1 MKTNFSIK
9 LERLKGNLFK
19 VHSQPRG
26 ATTEL
31 HRYYLKN
38 HIKMNRK
45 ILTLLVLF
53 ISVTIHSQEINE
65 KSNFNKIKERLN
77 VSFESTSQWYLNDD
91 KTGDFDE
98 EERLRANS
106 YLRFD
111 YQISE
116 RFSSGFQIESY
127 MPEPLLNYST
137 LFDKEIGIGTFY
149 LNYNTKKLD
158 ITLGYYYVQFGSG
171 LILRAWE
178 DRALGVNNALRGG
191 KIVYDPTDYLR
202 FTVLC
207 GKQRKGFDVSDSA
220 IFGFE
225 SQFDIA
231 DALQLESLNTL
242 QLGLSYVGKQ
252 EDYSNETP
260 NPDATVKIPEMVN
273 AFGAQLDLEYKNLY
287 TSFEYIFKT
296 KDVRLNNFTPNIVSF
311 SEKALFDGNA
321 ITWNIGYSQKGFGI
335 GSTFRRLENMR
346 FFSERSA
353 MNLVNNPTSQ
363 MSMNYLPALTKQHDY
378 TLANIYLYQSQP
390 GLVVENYE
398 FPLIKSGEN
407 GVSMD
412 VFYNIKKGTL
422 FGGRYGTKLN
432 LNWAYWANLKSTY
445 TDPSGSLYLVGD
457 DLTYKTEL
465 LNFDNKLYSEINAEL
480 RKKWTPKL
488 KSIFTYINF
497 SYNKGFLESKGAD
510 SFVNAWIGVAEST
523 YKFQGGKSVRL
534 EMQHLSTNDDARNWV
549 GGTLEYFFNSKFGIY
564 LNDSYNYEESKI
576 TENTKIH
583 FFNVGGSYTKGST
596 RVGVNYGRQRGGLL
610 CVGGVCR
617 PVSKN
622 TGVTLNL
629 VSTF

>member
-1 MKTNFSIK
+1 MHKPIF
-9 LERLKGNLFK
+9 
-19 VHSQPRG
+19 
-26 ATTEL
+26 A
-31 HRYYLKN
+31 
-38 HIKMNRK
+38 
-45 ILTLLVLF
+45 ILVFF
-53 ISVTIHSQEINE
+53 ISIGIQSQETEE
-65 KSNFNKIKERLN
+65 KSRFENIKERLN
-77 VSFESTSQWYLNDD
+77 VSFESNSQWYLNDD

-98 EERLRANS
+98 DEKLRANS
-106 YLRFD
+106 YLRID

-116 RFSSGFQIESY
+116 HFSSGFQLESY
-127 MPEPLLNYST
+127 MPEPLLNYSR
-137 LFDKEIGIGTFY
+137 LFDKEIGLGTFY
-149 LNYNTKKLD
+149 LNYKTKKLD
-158 ITLGYYYVQFGSG
+158 ITLGHYYVQFGSG
-171 LILRAWE
+171 LMLRSWE
-178 DRALGVNNALRGG
+178 DRALGANNALRGG
-191 KIVYDPTDYLR
+191 KIIYDPTNHLR
-202 FTVLC
+202 LTALY
-207 GKQRKGFDVSDSA
+207 GKQRKGFDVSDST
-220 IFGFE
+220 IYGFE
-225 SQFDIA
+225 TQFDIA

-457 DLTYKTEL
+457 DLTYETEL

-564 LNDSYNYEESKI
+564 LNDSYNYEESEI

-583 FFNVGGSYTKGST
+583 FFNLGGSYTKGST
-596 RVGVNYGRQRGGLL
+596 RVGINYGRQRGGLL

>member
-1 MKTNFSIK
+1 MHKPIF
-9 LERLKGNLFK
+9 
-19 VHSQPRG
+19 
-26 ATTEL
+26 A
-31 HRYYLKN
+31 
-38 HIKMNRK
+38 
-45 ILTLLVLF
+45 ILVFF
-53 ISVTIHSQEINE
+53 ISIGIQSQETEE
-65 KSNFNKIKERLN
+65 KSRFENIKERLN
-77 VSFESTSQWYLNDD
+77 VSFESNSQWYLNDD

-98 EERLRANS
+98 DEKLRANS
-106 YLRFD
+106 YLRID

-116 RFSSGFQIESY
+116 HFSSGFQLESY
-127 MPEPLLNYST
+127 MPEPLLNYSR
-137 LFDKEIGIGTFY
+137 LFDKEIGFGTFY
-149 LNYNTKKLD
+149 LNYKTKKLD
-158 ITLGYYYVQFGSG
+158 ITLGHYYVQFGSG
-171 LILRAWE
+171 LMLRSWE
-178 DRALGVNNALRGG
+178 DRALGANNALRGG
-191 KIVYDPTDYLR
+191 KIIYDPTNYLR
-202 FTVLC
+202 LTALY
-207 GKQRKGFDVSDSA
+207 GKQRKGFNVSDST
-220 IFGFE
+220 IYGFE
-225 SQFDIA
+225 TQFDIA
-231 DALQLESLNTL
+231 DALKLESLNTL

-457 DLTYKTEL
+457 DLTYETEL

-622 TGVTLNL
+622 TGLTLNL

>member
-1 MKTNFSIK
+1 MHKPIF
-9 LERLKGNLFK
+9 
-19 VHSQPRG
+19 
-26 ATTEL
+26 A
-31 HRYYLKN
+31 
-38 HIKMNRK
+38 
-45 ILTLLVLF
+45 ILVFF
-53 ISVTIHSQEINE
+53 ISIGIQSQETEE
-65 KSNFNKIKERLN
+65 KSRFENIKERLN
-77 VSFESTSQWYLNDD
+77 VSFESNSQWYLNDD

-98 EERLRANS
+98 DEKLRANS
-106 YLRFD
+106 YLRID

-116 RFSSGFQIESY
+116 HFSSGFQLESY
-127 MPEPLLNYST
+127 MPEPLLNYSR
-137 LFDKEIGIGTFY
+137 LFDKEIGLGTFY
-149 LNYNTKKLD
+149 LNYKTKKLD
-158 ITLGYYYVQFGSG
+158 ITLGHYYVQFGSG
-171 LILRAWE
+171 LMLRSWE
-178 DRALGVNNALRGG
+178 DRALGANNALRGG
-191 KIVYDPTDYLR
+191 KIIYDPTNYLR
-202 FTVLC
+202 LTALY
-207 GKQRKGFDVSDSA
+207 GKQRKGFDVSDST

-225 SQFDIA
+225 TQFDIA

-457 DLTYKTEL
+457 DLTYETEL

-564 LNDSYNYEESKI
+564 LNDSYNYEESEI

-583 FFNVGGSYTKGST
+583 FFNLGGSYTKGST
-596 RVGVNYGRQRGGLL
+596 RVGINYGRQRGGLL

>member
-1 MKTNFSIK
+1 MHKPIF
-9 LERLKGNLFK
+9 
-19 VHSQPRG
+19 
-26 ATTEL
+26 A
-31 HRYYLKN
+31 
-38 HIKMNRK
+38 
-45 ILTLLVLF
+45 ILVFF
-53 ISVTIHSQEINE
+53 ISIGIQSQETEE
-65 KSNFNKIKERLN
+65 KSRFENIKERLN
-77 VSFESTSQWYLNDD
+77 VSFESNSQWYLNDD

-98 EERLRANS
+98 DEKLRANS
-106 YLRFD
+106 YLRID

-116 RFSSGFQIESY
+116 HFSSGFQLESY
-127 MPEPLLNYST
+127 MPEPLLNYSR
-137 LFDKEIGIGTFY
+137 LFDKEIGLGTFY
-149 LNYNTKKLD
+149 LNYKTKKLD
-158 ITLGYYYVQFGSG
+158 ITLGHYYVQFGSG
-171 LILRAWE
+171 LMLRSWE
-178 DRALGVNNALRGG
+178 DRALGANNALRGG
-191 KIVYDPTDYLR
+191 KIIYDPTNYLR
-202 FTVLC
+202 LTALY
-207 GKQRKGFDVSDSA
+207 GKQRKGFNVSDST
-220 IFGFE
+220 IYGFE
-225 SQFDIA
+225 TQFDIA
-231 DALQLESLNTL
+231 DALELESLNTL

>member
-1 MKTNFSIK
+1 MHKPIF
-9 LERLKGNLFK
+9 
-19 VHSQPRG
+19 
-26 ATTEL
+26 A
-31 HRYYLKN
+31 
-38 HIKMNRK
+38 
-45 ILTLLVLF
+45 ILVFF
-53 ISVTIHSQEINE
+53 ISIGIQSQETEE
-65 KSNFNKIKERLN
+65 KSRFENIKERLN
-77 VSFESTSQWYLNDD
+77 VSFESNSQWYLNDD

-98 EERLRANS
+98 DEKLRANS
-106 YLRFD
+106 YLRID

-116 RFSSGFQIESY
+116 HFSSGFQLESY
-127 MPEPLLNYST
+127 MPEPLLNYSR
-137 LFDKEIGIGTFY
+137 LFDKEIGLGTFY
-149 LNYNTKKLD
+149 LNYKTKKLD
-158 ITLGYYYVQFGSG
+158 ITLGHYYVQFGSG
-171 LILRAWE
+171 LMLRSWE
-178 DRALGVNNALRGG
+178 DRALGANNALRGG
-191 KIVYDPTDYLR
+191 KIIYDPTNYLR
-202 FTVLC
+202 LTALY
-207 GKQRKGFDVSDSA
+207 GKQRKGFDVSDST
-220 IFGFE
+220 IYGFE
-225 SQFDIA
+225 TQFDIA

-457 DLTYKTEL
+457 DLTYETEL

-583 FFNVGGSYTKGST
+583 FFNLGGSYTKGST

>member
-1 MKTNFSIK
+1 MHKPIF
-9 LERLKGNLFK
+9 
-19 VHSQPRG
+19 
-26 ATTEL
+26 A
-31 HRYYLKN
+31 
-38 HIKMNRK
+38 
-45 ILTLLVLF
+45 ILVFF
-53 ISVTIHSQEINE
+53 ISIGIQSQETEE
-65 KSNFNKIKERLN
+65 KSRFENIKERLN
-77 VSFESTSQWYLNDD
+77 VSFESNSQWYLNDD

-98 EERLRANS
+98 DEKLRANS
-106 YLRFD
+106 YLRID

-116 RFSSGFQIESY
+116 HFSSGFQLESY
-127 MPEPLLNYST
+127 MPEPLLNYSR
-137 LFDKEIGIGTFY
+137 LFDKEIGLGTFY
-149 LNYNTKKLD
+149 LNYKTKKLD
-158 ITLGYYYVQFGSG
+158 ITLGHYYVQFGSG
-171 LILRAWE
+171 LMLRSWE
-178 DRALGVNNALRGG
+178 DRALGANNALRGG
-191 KIVYDPTDYLR
+191 KIIYDPTNYLR
-202 FTVLC
+202 LTALY
-207 GKQRKGFDVSDSA
+207 GKQRKGFDVSDST

-225 SQFDIA
+225 TQFDIA

-242 QLGLSYVGKQ
+242 QLGLSYVGKK

-273 AFGAQLDLEYKNLY
+273 TFGAQLDLEYKNLY

-390 GLVVENYE
+390 GLVIENYE

-457 DLTYKTEL
+457 DLTYETEL

-510 SFVNAWIGVAEST
+510 SFINAWIGVAEST

-564 LNDSYNYEESKI
+564 LNDSYNYEESEI

-583 FFNVGGSYTKGST
+583 FFNLGGSYTKGST
-596 RVGVNYGRQRGGLL
+596 RVGINYGRQRGGLL

-617 PVSKN
+617 PVSKY

>member
-1 MKTNFSIK
+1 M
-9 LERLKGNLFK
+9 LKEI
-19 VHSQPRG
+19 V
-26 ATTEL
+26 T
-31 HRYYLKN
+31 
-38 HIKMNRK
+38 
-45 ILTLLVLF
+45 ILIFF
-53 ISVTIHSQEINE
+53 ISITIHSQKTEE
-65 KSNFNKIKERLN
+65 KSGFDSIKERLN
-77 VSFESTSQWYLNDD
+77 VSFESNSQWYLNDD

-98 EERLRANS
+98 DEKVRANS
-106 YLRFD
+106 YLRID
-111 YQISE
+111 YQISDH
-116 RFSSGFQIESY
+116 FSSGFQLESY
-127 MPEPLLNYST
+127 LPEPLLNYSK
-137 LFDKEIGIGTFY
+137 LFDKEIGLGTFY
-149 LNYNTKKLD
+149 LNYKTKKID
-158 ITLGYYYVQFGSG
+158 ITLGHYYVQFGSG
-171 LILRAWE
+171 LMLRAWE
-178 DRALGVNNALRGG
+178 DRALGANNALRGG
-191 KIVYDPTDYLR
+191 KIIYDPTNYLR
-202 FTVLC
+202 LTALY
-207 GKQRKGFDVSDSA
+207 GKQRKGFEVSDSS

-225 SQFDIA
+225 TQFDIA

-242 QLGLSYVGKQ
+242 QLGLSYVGKH
-252 EDYSNETP
+252 EDYTDETP
-260 NPDATVKIPEMVN
+260 NTNATVTIPEMVN
-273 AFGAQLDLEYKNLY
+273 LFGAQLDLEYKNIY
-287 TSFEYIFKT
+287 TSFEYIVKS

-390 GLVVENYE
+390 GLIVENYE
-398 FPLIKSGEN
+398 LPLLKSGEN
-407 GVSMD
+407 GASID

-422 FGGRYGTKLN
+422 FGGKYGSKLS

-445 TDPSGSLYLVGD
+445 SDPSGVPYLVGD

-465 LNFDNKLYSEINAEL
+465 LNFNHKLYSEINAEL

-510 SFVNAWIGVAEST
+510 SFVNAWIGIAEST
-523 YKFQGGKSVRL
+523 YKFRGGKSLRL
-534 EMQHLSTNDDARNWV
+534 ELQHLTTNDDARNWA
-549 GGTLEYFFNSKFGIY
+549 GGTLEYFFNSKFGVY
-564 LNDSYNYEESKI
+564 LNDSYNYEDSEI

-583 FFNVGGSYTKGST
+583 FFNLGGSFTKGST
-596 RVGVNYGRQRGGLL
+596 RIGINYGRQRGGLL

>member
-1 MKTNFSIK
+1 MHKPIF
-9 LERLKGNLFK
+9 
-19 VHSQPRG
+19 
-26 ATTEL
+26 A
-31 HRYYLKN
+31 
-38 HIKMNRK
+38 
-45 ILTLLVLF
+45 ILVFF
-53 ISVTIHSQEINE
+53 ISIGIQSQETEE
-65 KSNFNKIKERLN
+65 KSRFENIKERLN
-77 VSFESTSQWYLNDD
+77 VSFESNSQWYLNDD

-98 EERLRANS
+98 DEKLRANS
-106 YLRFD
+106 YLRID

-116 RFSSGFQIESY
+116 HFSSGFQLESY
-127 MPEPLLNYST
+127 MPEPLLNYSR
-137 LFDKEIGIGTFY
+137 LFDKEIGLGTFY
-149 LNYNTKKLD
+149 LNYKTKKLD
-158 ITLGYYYVQFGSG
+158 ITLGHYYVQFGSG
-171 LILRAWE
+171 LMLRSWE
-178 DRALGVNNALRGG
+178 DRALGANNALRGG
-191 KIVYDPTDYLR
+191 KIIYDPTNYLR
-202 FTVLC
+202 LTALY
-207 GKQRKGFDVSDSA
+207 GKQRKGFDVSDST
-220 IFGFE
+220 IYGFE
-225 SQFDIA
+225 TQFDIA

>member
-1 MKTNFSIK
+1 MHKPIF
-9 LERLKGNLFK
+9 
-19 VHSQPRG
+19 
-26 ATTEL
+26 A
-31 HRYYLKN
+31 
-38 HIKMNRK
+38 
-45 ILTLLVLF
+45 ILVFF
-53 ISVTIHSQEINE
+53 ISIGIQSQETEE
-65 KSNFNKIKERLN
+65 KSRFENIKERLN
-77 VSFESTSQWYLNDD
+77 VSFESNSQWYLNDD

-98 EERLRANS
+98 DEKLRANS
-106 YLRFD
+106 YLRID

-116 RFSSGFQIESY
+116 HFSSGFQLESY
-127 MPEPLLNYST
+127 MPEPLLNYSR
-137 LFDKEIGIGTFY
+137 LFDKEIGLGTFY
-149 LNYNTKKLD
+149 LNYKTKKLD
-158 ITLGYYYVQFGSG
+158 ITLGHYYVQFGSG
-171 LILRAWE
+171 LMLRSWE
-178 DRALGVNNALRGG
+178 DRALGANNALRGG
-191 KIVYDPTDYLR
+191 KIIYDPTNYLR
-202 FTVLC
+202 LTALY
-207 GKQRKGFDVSDSA
+207 GKQRKGFNVSDST
-220 IFGFE
+220 IYGFE
-225 SQFDIA
+225 TQFDIA

>member
-1 MKTNFSIK
+1 MHKPIF
-9 LERLKGNLFK
+9 
-19 VHSQPRG
+19 
-26 ATTEL
+26 A
-31 HRYYLKN
+31 
-38 HIKMNRK
+38 
-45 ILTLLVLF
+45 ILVFF
-53 ISVTIHSQEINE
+53 ISTGIQSQETE
-65 KSNFNKIKERLN
+65 KKSRFENIKDRLN
-77 VSFESTSQWYLNDD
+77 VSFESNSQWYLNDD

-98 EERLRANS
+98 DEKLRSNS
-106 YLRFD
+106 YLRID

-116 RFSSGFQIESY
+116 HFSSGFQLESY
-127 MPEPLLNYST
+127 MPEPLLNFSR
-137 LFDKEIGIGTFY
+137 LFDKEIGLGTFY
-149 LNYNTKKLD
+149 LNYKTKKLD
-158 ITLGYYYVQFGSG
+158 ITLGHYYVQFGSG
-171 LILRAWE
+171 LMLRSWE
-178 DRALGVNNALRGG
+178 DRALGANNALRGG
-191 KIVYDPTDYLR
+191 KIIYDPTNYLR
-202 FTVLC
+202 LTALY
-207 GKQRKGFDVSDSA
+207 GKQRKGFDVSDST

-225 SQFDIA
+225 TQFDIA

-260 NPDATVKIPEMVN
+260 NPDAIVKIPEMVN
-273 AFGAQLDLEYKNLY
+273 TFGAQLDLEYKNLY

-432 LNWAYWANLKSTY
+432 LNWAYWANLKSSY

-534 EMQHLSTNDDARNWV
+534 ELQHLSTNDDARNWV

-564 LNDSYNYEESKI
+564 LNDSYNYEESEI

-583 FFNVGGSYTKGST
+583 FFNLGGSYTKGST
-596 RVGVNYGRQRGGLL
+596 RIGINYGRQRGGLL

>member
-1 MKTNFSIK
+1 M
-9 LERLKGNLFK
+9 LKEI
-19 VHSQPRG
+19 V
-26 ATTEL
+26 T
-31 HRYYLKN
+31 
-38 HIKMNRK
+38 
-45 ILTLLVLF
+45 ILIFF
-53 ISVTIHSQEINE
+53 ISITIHSQKTEE
-65 KSNFNKIKERLN
+65 KSGFDSIKERLN
-77 VSFESTSQWYLNDD
+77 VSFESNSQWYLNDD

-98 EERLRANS
+98 DEKVRANS
-106 YLRFD
+106 YLRID
-111 YQISE
+111 YQISDH
-116 RFSSGFQIESY
+116 FSSGFQLESY
-127 MPEPLLNYST
+127 LPEPLLNYSK
-137 LFDKEIGIGTFY
+137 LFDKEIGLGTFY
-149 LNYNTKKLD
+149 LNYKTKKID
-158 ITLGYYYVQFGSG
+158 ITLGHYYVQFGSG
-171 LILRAWE
+171 LMLRAWE
-178 DRALGVNNALRGG
+178 DRALGANNALRGG
-191 KIVYDPTDYLR
+191 KIIYDPTNYLR
-202 FTVLC
+202 LTALY
-207 GKQRKGFDVSDSA
+207 GKQRKGFEVSDSS

-225 SQFDIA
+225 TQFDIA

-242 QLGLSYVGKQ
+242 QLGLSYVGKH
-252 EDYSNETP
+252 EDYTDETP
-260 NPDATVKIPEMVN
+260 NTNATVTIPEMVN
-273 AFGAQLDLEYKNLY
+273 LFGAQLDLEYKNIY
-287 TSFEYIFKT
+287 TSFEYIVKS

-390 GLVVENYE
+390 GLIVENYE
-398 FPLIKSGEN
+398 LPLLKSGEN
-407 GVSMD
+407 GASID

-422 FGGRYGTKLN
+422 FGGKYGSKLS

-445 TDPSGSLYLVGD
+445 SDPSGVPYLVGD

-465 LNFDNKLYSEINAEL
+465 LNFDHKLYSEINAEL

-488 KSIFTYINF
+488 KSNFTYINF

-510 SFVNAWIGVAEST
+510 SFVNAWIGIAEST
-523 YKFQGGKSVRL
+523 YKFRGGKSLRL
-534 EMQHLSTNDDARNWV
+534 ELQHLTTNDDARNWA
-549 GGTLEYFFNSKFGIY
+549 GGTLEYFFNSKFGVY
-564 LNDSYNYEESKI
+564 LNDSYNYEDSEI

-583 FFNVGGSYTKGST
+583 FFNLGGSFTKGST
-596 RVGVNYGRQRGGLL
+596 RIGINYGRQRGGLL

>member
-1 MKTNFSIK
+1 MHKPIF
-9 LERLKGNLFK
+9 
-19 VHSQPRG
+19 
-26 ATTEL
+26 A
-31 HRYYLKN
+31 
-38 HIKMNRK
+38 
-45 ILTLLVLF
+45 ILVFF
-53 ISVTIHSQEINE
+53 ISIGIQSQETEE
-65 KSNFNKIKERLN
+65 KSRFENIKERLN
-77 VSFESTSQWYLNDD
+77 VSFESNSQWYLNDD

-98 EERLRANS
+98 DEKLRANS
-106 YLRFD
+106 YLRID

-116 RFSSGFQIESY
+116 HFSSGFQLESY
-127 MPEPLLNYST
+127 MPEPLLNYSR
-137 LFDKEIGIGTFY
+137 LFDKEIGLGTFY
-149 LNYNTKKLD
+149 LNYKTKKLD
-158 ITLGYYYVQFGSG
+158 ITLGHYYVQFGSG
-171 LILRAWE
+171 LMLRSWE
-178 DRALGVNNALRGG
+178 DRALGANNALRGG
-191 KIVYDPTDYLR
+191 KIIYDPTNYLR
-202 FTVLC
+202 LTALY
-207 GKQRKGFDVSDSA
+207 GKQRKGFDVSDST
-220 IFGFE
+220 IYGFE
-225 SQFDIA
+225 TQFDIA

-457 DLTYKTEL
+457 DLTYETEL

>member
-1 MKTNFSIK
+1 MHKPIF
-9 LERLKGNLFK
+9 
-19 VHSQPRG
+19 
-26 ATTEL
+26 A
-31 HRYYLKN
+31 
-38 HIKMNRK
+38 
-45 ILTLLVLF
+45 ILVFF
-53 ISVTIHSQEINE
+53 ISIGIQSQETEE
-65 KSNFNKIKERLN
+65 KSRFENIKERLN
-77 VSFESTSQWYLNDD
+77 VSFESSSQWYLNDD

-98 EERLRANS
+98 DEKLRANS
-106 YLRFD
+106 YLRID

-116 RFSSGFQIESY
+116 HFSSGFQLESY
-127 MPEPLLNYST
+127 MPEPLLNYSR
-137 LFDKEIGIGTFY
+137 LFDKEIGLGTFY
-149 LNYNTKKLD
+149 LNYKTKKLD
-158 ITLGYYYVQFGSG
+158 ITLGHYYVQFGSG
-171 LILRAWE
+171 LMLRSWE
-178 DRALGVNNALRGG
+178 DRALGANNALRGG
-191 KIVYDPTDYLR
+191 KIIYDPTNYLR
-202 FTVLC
+202 LTALY
-207 GKQRKGFDVSDSA
+207 GKQRKGFNVSDST
-220 IFGFE
+220 IYGFE
-225 SQFDIA
+225 TQFDIA

-549 GGTLEYFFNSKFGIY
+549 GCTLEYFFNSKFGIY

-583 FFNVGGSYTKGST
+583 FFNLGGSYTKGST

>member
-1 MKTNFSIK
+1 
-9 LERLKGNLFK
+9 
-19 VHSQPRG
+19 
-26 ATTEL
+26 
-31 HRYYLKN
+31 
-38 HIKMNRK
+38 
-45 ILTLLVLF
+45 
-53 ISVTIHSQEINE
+53 
-65 KSNFNKIKERLN
+65 
-77 VSFESTSQWYLNDD
+77 VSFESNSQWCLNDD

-98 EERLRANS
+98 DEKLRANS
-106 YLRFD
+106 YLRID

-116 RFSSGFQIESY
+116 HFSSGFQLESY
-127 MPEPLLNYST
+127 MPEPLLNYSR
-137 LFDKEIGIGTFY
+137 LFDKEIGFGTFY
-149 LNYNTKKLD
+149 LNYKTKKLD
-158 ITLGYYYVQFGSG
+158 ITLGHYYVQFGSG
-171 LILRAWE
+171 LMLRSWE
-178 DRALGVNNALRGG
+178 DRALGANNALRGG
-191 KIVYDPTDYLR
+191 KIIYDPTNYLR
-202 FTVLC
+202 LTALY
-207 GKQRKGFDVSDSA
+207 GKQRKGFDVSDST
-220 IFGFE
+220 IYGFE
-225 SQFDIA
+225 TQFDIA